1 MIALFS
7 GRDVAKR
14 VFLDESAR
22 KGYMGKR
29 LASLSCLALFLAFGD
44 FDNPQGGQ
52 SHASAK
58 EEGIANIF
66 TEQIQAQS

>member
-1 MIALFS
+1 
-7 GRDVAKR
+7 
-14 VFLDESAR
+14 
-22 KGYMGKR
+22 MGKR